1 MIPFQRRRGSKYGAR
16 KTVTTD
22 GITFDSKLES
32 KRWEQ
37 LKLLEAAGMISQL
50 DRQVKVKLTRAN
62 IGYIPDFVY
71 TENGR
76 RISEDIKGFST
87 DVFLLKKRLW
97 KVYGPGPLRILK
109 SVKGAIKT
117 VEEVIPEPALFDG

>member
-1 MIPFQRRRGSKYGAR
+1 MNPFQRRRGSKYGSR
-16 KTVTTD
+16 KTITAD
-22 GITFDSKLES
+22 GITFDSRLEAR
-32 KRWEQ
+32 RWKQ
-37 LKLLEAAGMISQL
+37 LKLLQAAGMISQL
-50 DRQVKVKLTRAN
+50 DRQVKVKLTQAN

-76 RISEDIKGFST
+76 RVHEDVKGLELPEFCI
-87 DVFLLKKRLW
+87 KKRLW

>member
-1 MIPFQRRRGSKYGAR
+1 MNPFQRRRGSKYGAR
-16 KTVTTD
+16 KTITAD
-22 GITFDSKLES
+22 GITFDSKLEAR
-32 KRWEQ
+32 RWVQ
-37 LKLLEAAGMISQL
+37 LLLLQAAGMISQL

-76 RISEDIKGFST
+76 RIFEDTKGMIT
-87 DVFLLKKRLW
+87 DVFALKKRLW

-117 VEEVIPEPALFDG
+117 VEEVVPEPALFDG